1 MEQILNEKDK
11 RLSQFVFKIAVLLLV
26 DVFDKFRNNSL
37 KNHGLCPSHYLSAPA
52 LNWNVRLN
60 VKEVGLEVIPDPD
73 LYILFKDRMRRAVS
87 YIYNRYSKA
96 SNKYLKSYDQ
106 KQESK
111 CITYLDASNV
121 CGYGMSKFLPTS
133 CFKLRD
139 PKEFGLNKYTS
150 NSSKGCVLE
159 VDLEYPKELRELH
172 NPLTQDKT
180 EIKREMLSNYQLE
193 IADLYNILV
202 ANVKKLVHKF
212 FGKEKYVIHHENLQL
227 CLRIGLKLK
236 KIHRVLIINAVY
248 GKKMENLRIEP
259 M

>member
-37 KNHGLCPSHYLSAPA
+37 KNYGLCPSHYLSAPA

-121 CGYGMSKFLPTS
+121 CGYAMSKFLPTS

-172 NPLTQDKT
+172 NLLTQDKT

-248 GKKMENLRIEP
+248 GKKMEKLRIEP

>member
-37 KNHGLCPSHYLSAPA
+37 KNYGLCPSHYLSAPA

-121 CGYGMSKFLPTS
+121 CGYAMSKFLPTS

-172 NPLTQDKT
+172 NLLTQDKT